1 MSTDPAHTSNEPKA
15 IEIAVVPARDG
26 FDWLRLSFRL
36 FRLQWLRYCAIAA
49 LFILILQ
56 FAGAFSGG
64 VLGMFLKPLLS
75 VGFLAAAWHHERGET
90 PEVKHLFAGFRSNV
104 KALLPLGLVYML
116 GVAAA

>member
-56 FAGAFSGG
+56 FAGAFS
-64 VLGMFLKPLLS
+64 
-75 VGFLAAAWHHERGET
+75 
-90 PEVKHLFAGFRSNV
+90 
-104 KALLPLGLVYML
+104 
-116 GVAAA
+116 